1 MQLIKL
7 LAPDQKMQRVPKALK
22 VMGANRQE
30 ISLIGMVDIEVKF
43 NNLKGDRC
51 SSLTLKCVVAPEF
64 DDGLLLSMGTMEDIG
79 VQIILECH
87 RSSISFRSCG
97 VKIPVTRTSR
107 PQLISSD
114 GCKVG

>member
-30 ISLIGMVDIEVKF
+30 ISLIGMVDIKVKF
-43 NNLKGDRC
+43 NYFKGDRC

-64 DDGLLLSMGTMEDIG
+64 DDGLLLSMGTMEDIDADHLG
-79 VQIILECH
+79 M
-87 RSSISFRSCG
+87 SSIIDLIQELWCEDTCDSNFE
-97 VKIPVTRTSR
+97 TSTY
-107 PQLISSD
+107 L
-114 GCKVG
+114 K

>member
-43 NNLKGDRC
+43 NNFKGDDAV
-51 SSLTLKCVVAPEF
+51 LTLKCVVAPEF
-64 DDGLLLSMGTMEDIG
+64 DDGLLLSMGTMEDIDADHIG
-79 VQIILECH
+79 M
-87 RSSISFRSCG
+87 SSIIDLIQELWCEDTCDSNFE
-97 VKIPVTRTSR
+97 TSTY
-107 PQLISSD
+107 L
-114 GCKVG
+114 K